1 MNRDDKLAVVSE
13 LNEKFNR
20 ANFAV
25 VADYCGLKVSELQQ
39 IRIELKNCD
48 SEIRVAKNTLLK
60 RAVTDTGNA
69 ALSDDFTGTTA
80 VVMGYADPVAPAKV
94 VAKFADDHSKFIIRC
109 AALDG
114 EKIGL
119 EELIA
124 LSKLPSKEVLL
135 GQLLSTWNN
144 VPTGLVQVLTG
155 VPRTFVYALQAIKD
169 QKEAA
174 TN

>member
-13 LNEKFNR
+13 LNESFNR
-20 ANFAV
+20 AKFAV
-25 VADYCGLKVSELQQ
+25 VADYCGLKVSELQK

-69 ALSDDFTGTTA
+69 ALSDDFCGTTA

-94 VAKFADDHSKFIIRC
+94 VAKFADDHSKFVIRS

-114 EKIGL
+114 EKIGVD
-119 EELIA
+119 ELIA
-124 LSKLPSKEVLL
+124 LSKLPTKEVLL

-155 VPRTFVYALQAIKD
+155 VPRTFVYALQDIKD
-169 QKEAA
+169 QKEA
-174 TN
+174 TNN

>member
-1 MNRDDKLAVVSE
+1 LNRDEKVTIVSE
-13 LNEKFNR
+13 LNESFNR
-20 ANFAV
+20 SKLTV
-25 VADYCGLKVSELQQ
+25 VADYCGLKVSEFQK

-48 SEIRVAKNTLLK
+48 SEVRVAKNTLLR

-69 ALSDDFTGTTA
+69 VLGDDFTGTTA
-80 VVMGYADPVAPAKV
+80 VVMGYSDPVGPAKV
-94 VAKFADDHSKFIIRC
+94 VTKFADDFSKFVIRA

-114 EKIGL
+114 EKISVDDL
-119 EELIA
+119 VA

-135 GQLLSTWNN
+135 GQLLSTWNG

-155 VPRTFVYALQAIKD
+155 VPRTFVYALQAIKE

-174 TN
+174 AN

>member
-1 MNRDDKLAVVSE
+1 MNRDEKLAVVSG
-13 LNEKFNR
+13 LNESFSR
-20 ANFAV
+20 AKLTV
-25 VADYCGLKVSELQQ
+25 VADYCGLKVSEFQK
-39 IRIELKNCD
+39 IRVELKNCD

-80 VVMGYADPVAPAKV
+80 VVMGFADPVAPAKV
-94 VAKFADDHSKFIIRC
+94 VTKFADDHKKFIIRC

-114 EKIGL
+114 EKIGV

-155 VPRTFVYALQAIKD
+155 VPRTFVYALQAIKE
-169 QKEAA
+169 QKEA
-174 TN
+174 TSN

>member
-1 MNRDDKLAVVSE
+1 MNRDDKLAIVSE
-13 LNEKFNR
+13 LNDSFNR

-25 VADYCGLKVSELQQ
+25 VADYCGLKVSDLQK
-39 IRIELKNCD
+39 IRIELKNCN

-60 RAVTDTGNA
+60 RAVTDTGNG
-69 ALSDDFTGTTA
+69 ALSDSFTGTTA

-94 VAKFADDHSKFIIRC
+94 VVKFADDHKKFIIRS

-114 EKIGL
+114 EKIGV

-124 LSKLPSKEVLL
+124 LSKLPTKEVLL
-135 GQLLSTWNN
+135 GQLLSTWKN

-155 VPRTFVYALQAIKD
+155 VPRSFVYTLQAIKD

-174 TN
+174 NN

>member
-13 LNEKFNR
+13 LNESFNR
-20 ANFAV
+20 AKFTV
-25 VADYCGLKVSELQQ
+25 VADYCGLKVSELQK
-39 IRIELKNCD
+39 IRVELKNCD
-48 SEIRVAKNTLLK
+48 SEIRVAKNTLLR

-94 VAKFADDHSKFIIRC
+94 VTKFADDHSRFKIRC

-114 EKIGL
+114 EKIGV
-119 EELIA
+119 EELVA
-124 LSKLPSKEVLL
+124 LSKLPTKEVML

-169 QKEAA
+169 QKES
-174 TN
+174 TNN

>member
-1 MNRDDKLAVVSE
+1 LNRDDKLAVVSE
-13 LNEKFNR
+13 LNESFNR
-20 ANFAV
+20 AKLAV
-25 VADYCGLKVSELQQ
+25 VADYCGLKVSELQK

-69 ALSDDFTGTTA
+69 ALSDDFSGTTA

-94 VAKFADDHSKFIIRC
+94 IAKFADDHSKFIIRS

-114 EKIGL
+114 EKIGVD
-119 EELIA
+119 ELIA
-124 LSKLPSKEVLL
+124 LSKLPAKEVLL

-169 QKEAA
+169 QKEA
-174 TN
+174 TNN

>member
-1 MNRDDKLAVVSE
+1 MNRDEKVTIVSE
-13 LNEKFNR
+13 LSDSFNR
-20 ANFAV
+20 AKLTV
-25 VADYCGLKVSELQQ
+25 VADYCGLKVSDFQK

-60 RAVTDTGNA
+60 RAVTDTGNV
-69 ALSDDFTGTTA
+69 ALSDEFKGTTA

-94 VAKFADDHSKFIIRC
+94 VTKFADDHNKFIIRA

-114 EKIGL
+114 EKIAVD
-119 EELIA
+119 ELIA

-174 TN
+174 EN

>member
-1 MNRDDKLAVVSE
+1 LNRDDKLAVVSE
-13 LNEKFNR
+13 LNDSFNR
-20 ANFAV
+20 AKFAV
-25 VADYCGLKVSELQQ
+25 VADYCGLKVSELQK

-60 RAVTDTGNA
+60 RAVTDTGNG
-69 ALSDDFTGTTA
+69 ALSDEFTGTTA
-80 VVMGYADPVAPAKV
+80 VIMGYADPVAPAKV
-94 VAKFADDHSKFIIRC
+94 VAKFADDHKKFIIRC

-114 EKIGL
+114 EKIGVD
-119 EELIA
+119 ELIA

-169 QKEAA
+169 QKEA
-174 TN
+174 TIN